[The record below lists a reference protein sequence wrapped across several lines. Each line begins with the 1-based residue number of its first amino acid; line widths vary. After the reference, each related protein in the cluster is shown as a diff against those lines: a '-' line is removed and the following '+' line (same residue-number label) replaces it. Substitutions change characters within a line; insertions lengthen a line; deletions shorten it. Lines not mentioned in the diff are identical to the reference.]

1 MPIQFSNPLWL
12 LLLPAIFAYFWWCDR
27 HTITDMSPARRRY
40 ALALRCVVALLLIF
54 VLAGFKLVR
63 KGDSLAVVFVVD
75 SSRSVRDDQQERIA
89 KYIRDASQGMHTV
102 DKVGVITFASDAH
115 LQSPIGQ
122 SLDTTH
128 LRDPGVTTA
137 TDIGKALQQAQ
148 NVLKTAA
155 KDSGKRIVLLSD
167 GNENIGTANGGALG
181 MVRELAADGIVLDT
195 ITLPIN
201 LQKEALIEKMV
212 LPNRVKIGEPFV
224 ARVVVSSKTAQTA
237 SITMFKEG
245 KPTGQA
251 RQVEL
256 HPGKNVVS
264 FDQQIDAKGFFR
276 YSATLTAPDDTIPE
290 NNRGEGF
297 VWVDGKPTV
306 LYVADSPALTEF
318 LRKSV
323 RALNINIEYMSPQ
336 AMPTSAAGLQPYDS
350 VFLSNVPASALS
362 DAQMTAL
369 QVACRDFGIGVGM
382 VGGDTSFGAGGYRG
396 TPLEETLPVSMDV
409 KKQKRLP
416 SVAVALVIEDL
427 EIQSTVNMSIEAAKA
442 TMDLLEPIDQV
453 GVLDCQI
460 GGFGGGGGI
469 DIAASGSW
477 RIPMQHVTDREAIKV
492 ATQNLQNM
500 GDPPSYDPFLLE
512 AARVLNQ
519 TDAKI
524 KHIVFFGDG
533 DSYMEASQGQMAADI
548 KSIRDSGITLSTIT
562 TGANNADCVRFMA
575 AMAAVGGG
583 QAYEAERPQ
592 DLPRLLLKDQETI
605 SQPPIVEEPFRAV
618 PVETDEILKGIDW
631 SGAPPLLG
639 YNITSLKPSASLSL
653 RNSNPN
659 REMDPVFAGWRYGL
673 GRSVAFM
680 SDDRAHWAAP
690 WLGWSGYGRFWAQ
703 AIRWTLRP
711 FAPSEFSTQVAMEG
725 NRGHIVVDA
734 IDSKGHY
741 VNRLG
746 ISARVVPP
754 GVGGIKAPTPT
765 EQTLRQTS
773 PGHYEGWFDAP
784 QTGTYLINVL
794 QKSTMPGQPDRATSL
809 GLSTA
814 YSPEYRDTQPNTYLM
829 TQLSQAGNGRAEP
842 TPASVFGVDRPI
854 KWAPTDMIPFLL
866 ALTLPLLLFDIA
878 TRRLALD
885 RKDFAR
891 FLAWMRVRTRAKV
904 PQGGAT
910 TPELSRLMQG
920 KERAAA
926 SMQGGTQTQVPD
938 TLETQASGAESVIPV
953 ATSSTAPSQAASA
966 STSIPRK
973 TAATLRPDDYVEP
986 PPPPAVVEVPASAP
1000 EPPAEEQGLSRLMA
1014 AKRRAQQRQQE
1025 KDER

>member
-27 HTITDMSPARRRY
+27 HTITDMSPARRHY
-40 ALALRCVVALLLIF
+40 ALALRCFLAVLLVF

-89 KYIRDASQGMHTV
+89 KYIRDASAGMHTV

-122 SLDTTH
+122 PLDATH
-128 LRDPGVTTA
+128 LKDPGVTTA

-155 KDSGKRIVLLSD
+155 SDAGKRIVLLSD
-167 GNENIGTANGGALG
+167 GNENVGTANGGALG

-251 RQVEL
+251 KRVDL

-460 GGFGGGGGI
+460 GGYGGGAAI

-477 RIPMQHVTDREAIKV
+477 RIPMQHVTDREAIK
-492 ATQNLQNM
+492 ASMQNLQNM
-500 GDPPSYDPFLLE
+500 GDPPNYDPFLLE

-524 KHIVFFGDG
+524 KHIVFMGDG
-533 DSYMEASQGQMAADI
+533 DAVWEADQTKVTANI
-548 KSIRDSGITLSTIT
+548 KGIRDSGITVSTIT
-562 TGANNADCVRFMA
+562 TGADANGVRFMA
-575 AMAAVGGG
+575 ALAAIGGG
-583 QAYEAERPQ
+583 QSYVAERPQ
-592 DLPRLLLKDQETI
+592 DLPRLLLKDQQTI
-605 SQPPIVEEPFRAV
+605 SQPPIIEEPFRAV
-618 PVETDEILKGIDW
+618 PTDTDEILKGIDW

-639 YNITSLKPSASLSL
+639 YNVTSLKPSASQSL

-794 QKSTMPGQPDRATSL
+794 QKSTTAGQPDRATSL

-829 TQLSQAGNGRAEP
+829 SQLSQAGSGRAEP
-842 TPASVFGVDRPI
+842 TPASVFGVDRPV
-854 KWAPTDMIPFLL
+854 KWAPTDMIPLLL

-891 FLAWMRVRTRAKV
+891 LLAWLRGRTPARV
-904 PQGGAT
+904 PQSGAA
-910 TPELSRLMQG
+910 TPELSRLKQG

-926 SMQGGTQTQVPD
+926 SMQGGMETQASD
-938 TLETQASGAESVIPV
+938 TLETQASGTETVIPV
-953 ATSSTAPSQAASA
+953 ATSSTVSSSPPSAP
-966 STSIPRK
+966 TYVPRK
-973 TAATLRPDDYVEP
+973 PATTLRPDGYVEP
-986 PPPPAVVEVPASAP
+986 TPVAPVVDVPAPAP
-1000 EPPAEEQGLSRLMA
+1000 SPPAEEQGMSRLMA

-1025 KDER
+1025 KDES